1 MRFSSRFTAFFKI
14 AAVAL
19 ALILPTALAVSQA
32 DARAGGGFS
41 SGSRGMR
48 TWSAPPAT
56 NTAPS
61 TARPFDRTMTPNSP
75 SYAPRPGGFF
85 GRPGLLGGL
94 AAGFLGAGLFGLL
107 FGGGLFGGLGG
118 FSSLLGLILQVVLI
132 VFVARLVMNWW
143 RRRNPAYAGASNFDA
158 GGAQPTGG
166 MFGGGGFGPGAG
178 FGARA
183 STPIEITPRDYDAF
197 ERLLSDIQNA
207 WSREDA
213 QAMSRLTTPEME
225 SYFARDLAAN
235 KAKGVVNQVSNVKLL
250 QGDLSEAWREGATD
264 YATVAMHF
272 RLVDRTIDRQS
283 GHMVDGSD
291 QPVEVTEVWTFMR
304 APGSD
309 WVLSAIQQV

>member
-1 MRFSSRFTAFFKI
+1 MSFSGRFSAFCKI

-19 ALILPTALAVSQA
+19 ALVLPFALSVSQA

-61 TARPFDRTMTPNSP
+61 IARPFDRSMTPNTP
-75 SYAPRPGGFF
+75 SYAPRPTGGFF

-118 FSSLLGLILQVVLI
+118 FSSLLGLILQIALI

-143 RRRNPAYAGASNFDA
+143 RRRNLAFAGPSNFDA
-158 GGAQPTGG
+158 GAQPAGG
-166 MFGGGGFGPGAG
+166 LFGGGFGA
-178 FGARA
+178 GARA
-183 STPIEITPRDYDAF
+183 STPIEIAPRDYDAF
-197 ERLLSDIQNA
+197 ERLLLDIQNA
-207 WSREDA
+207 WSREDVHALA
-213 QAMSRLTTPEME
+213 QLTTPEME
-225 SYFARDLAAN
+225 SYFTRDFAAN

-250 QGDLSEAWREGATD
+250 QGDLSEAWREGSTD
-264 YATVAMHF
+264 YATVAMRF
-272 RLVDRTIDRQS
+272 RLVDRTIDRQT
-283 GHMVDGSD
+283 GHMIEGSD
-291 QPVEVTEVWTFMR
+291 QPAEVTEVWTFMR